1 MGTFNEL
8 IHVIKDYCDEKDKE
22 IRFLKNRIFVLE
34 TERKLLK
41 ETFLEGDYKALINY
55 YSVEK

>member
-22 IRFLKNRIFVLE
+22 ISLLKNRIFGLE

-41 ETFLEGDYKALINY
+41 ETFLEGDYETLINY

>member
-1 MGTFNEL
+1 MGIFNKL

-22 IRFLKNRIFVLE
+22 ISLLKNRILGLE

-41 ETFLEGDYKALINY
+41 EN
-55 YSVEK
+55 

>member
-1 MGTFNEL
+1 MGIFNEL
-8 IHVIKDYCDEKDKE
+8 IHVIKDYCDEKDEE
-22 IRFLKNRIFVLE
+22 IRLLKNRILGLE

-41 ETFLEGDYKALINY
+41 EKFLEGDYNTLKIY